1 MPHKFSIPTKPG
13 DEGLTSLYSGE
24 RVYKNSE
31 RPTVYGE
38 VDMLEAMLGLARA
51 HA

>member
-1 MPHKFSIPTKPG
+1 M
-13 DEGLTSLYSGE
+13 TSLYSGE

-38 VDMLEAMLGLARA
+38 VDMLEA
-51 HA
+51 